1 VVQVERLCY
10 CDRRLPS
17 SRSAANCAL
26 MRSMVMEFR
35 SIVRHGRT
43 EALEG
48 WLRKARDSD
57 IYSFRRF
64 AKTLRRDLT
73 AVQNALREPFS
84 SGPVEGQINWL
95 KTLKRQMYGRA
106 GFALLR
112 ARLLPPATLDS
123 QMVHQT

>member
-1 VVQVERLCY
+1 VDIFKQVC
-10 CDRRLPS
+10 P
-17 SRSAANCAL
+17 NFAL

-43 EALEG
+43 EALDG
-48 WLRKARDSD
+48 WLRKARDSGT
-57 IYSFRRF
+57 YSFRRF

-84 SGPVEGQINWL
+84 NGPVEGQINRL

-112 ARLLPPATLDS
+112 ARLLQPATLDS